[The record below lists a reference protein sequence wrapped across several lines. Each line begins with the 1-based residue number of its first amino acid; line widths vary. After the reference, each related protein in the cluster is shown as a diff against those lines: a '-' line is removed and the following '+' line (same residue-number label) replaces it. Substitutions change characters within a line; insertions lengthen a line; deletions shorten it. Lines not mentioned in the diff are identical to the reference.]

1 MKPLKP
7 LIFLWMVILSLG
19 VVSCTENDGVDS
31 DAIRASGFI
40 EGRVYKI
47 GSTQGGKVVEALVEQ
62 GDAVKVGELLISLD
76 PTYLESVRDQ
86 AQAGVDAAQAELSL
100 LQEKPT
106 TRDVAEATAA
116 VDRAEAAL
124 ESARAERNLLLSSYE
139 PMEPP
144 DMELHAAESAI
155 DAAEAGVVLAEAQLA
170 QVKAGP
176 FDEEQKILIAQL
188 REAQANLR
196 LIEHQLE
203 DLKLNAPIDGVVV
216 QVMNR
221 EGEVVSPGSPVLYIM
236 DPNHLTLN
244 LYIPVDQI
252 ATIEI
257 GDQFEITA
265 DAYPDEVFSGSVVH
279 IADEAQFTPAT
290 VLTQEERVKLVFAI
304 EILIN
309 DPSGKLKPGMP
320 VDAVRLP

>member
-7 LIFLWMVILSLG
+7 LIYLWMVILSLG
-19 VVSCTENDGVDS
+19 VVGCTGNDGVDS

-47 GSTQGGKVVEALVEQ
+47 ASTQGGKVLETLVDQ
-62 GDAVKVGELLISLD
+62 GDQVEIGELLITLD
-76 PTYLESVRDQ
+76 PTNLERVRDQ

-116 VDRAEAAL
+116 VDKAEAAL

-144 DMELHAAESAI
+144 DMELNAAESAI
-155 DAAEAGVVLAEAQLA
+155 EASKAGVVLAEAQLA

-176 FDEEQKILIAQL
+176 LDEEQMILNAQL
-188 REAQANLR
+188 REAQANLS
-196 LIEHQLE
+196 LIERQLE
-203 DLKLNAPIDGVVV
+203 DLKLSAPIDGVVV

-221 EGEVVSPGSPVLYIM
+221 KGEVVSPGSPVLYIM

-252 ATIEI
+252 AMIEI

-290 VLTQEERVKLVFAI
+290 VLTQEERVKLVFAV
-304 EILIN
+304 EILII

-320 VDAVRLP
+320 VDAARLP